1 MENKIEYLDN
11 QIERSKK
18 IVNQAE
24 KYFAKLD
31 EVILDKNPS
40 EKRWSI
46 AQILE
51 HLNLYADHYNPTLLK
66 AVQNLQ
72 SSELD
77 ADDYYKPKQI
87 GKWFTNSMAPKQGV
101 VKMKMGTA
109 KDKNPFTTGVRAN
122 VYSEFIKQQNEFI
135 ELLKQA
141 KEVNINYKN
150 VKTTLGKFLTLTVG
164 DTINVLVNHN
174 ERHFIQALGVLS
186 DVN

>member
-1 MENKIEYLDN
+1 MENKIDYLSN
-11 QIERSKK
+11 QIQRSKN
-18 IVNQAE
+18 IVAQAE
-24 KYFAKLD
+24 KYFAKLED
-31 EVILDKNPS
+31 EKLEKNPS

-51 HLNLYADHYNPTLLK
+51 HLNLYADHYNPTL
-66 AVQNLQ
+66 AQAIQNLK

-77 ADDYYKPKQI
+77 TDENYRPKQI
-87 GKWFTNSMAPKQGV
+87 GKWFSNLMAPKKGT
-101 VKMKMGTA
+101 VKSKMGTA

-122 VYSEFIKQQNEFI
+122 VYDEFIKQQNEFI
-135 ELLKQA
+135 ELLEDA
-141 KEVNINYKN
+141 KTVNINYKN

-174 ERHFIQALGVLS
+174 ERHMIQALGVLS